1 MTPAFARGRM
11 ALAPLAISLMA
22 ASASAEEQP
31 MPMPLTCLLSPL
43 HISDVGSERTGIVTE
58 VRVDRADLV
67 QKGQV
72 LVQLDQALVEA
83 DLTLARISIEAL
95 SDRLEKLDRLGQRNL
110 VSGEELE
117 KTRTDLRLAVAEEK
131 RARLAL
137 ERTVVLA
144 PFTGYVASVGVAV
157 GELIGTEPL
166 LRLIDIDTLSA
177 EMVFTDAYYG
187 EIAVGDEV
195 DFAIDLTGAEVRGR
209 VVAIDPFLDMAS
221 NTFSVLAE
229 IDNSDRALPA
239 GISCRVAGWDKSA
252 G

>member
-1 MTPAFARGRM
+1 MTRLPAFGLK
-11 ALAPLAISLMA
+11 ALAPLAAALMA
-22 ASASAEEQP
+22 SGAAAQDVP
-31 MPMPLTCLLSPL
+31 LPAPLTCLLSPL
-43 HISDVGSERTGIVTE
+43 NISDVGSERTGIVTE

-72 LVQLDQALVEA
+72 LVQLDRALVEA
-83 DLTLARISIEAL
+83 DLELARINIEAL

-195 DFAIDLTGAEVRGR
+195 RFAIDLTGSEVSGR

-229 IDNSDRALPA
+229 VDNSDRALPA
-239 GISCRVAGWDKSA
+239 GISCRVSGWEKSA